1 MEYSMEDDKS
11 DWSNVVIGPWTSK
24 EPPKKGGK
32 TRDQIIAEEMS
43 IVDSLSEKVMVQL
56 IQTLKDN
63 EVSISTKDF
72 YRYIGFMNETLKAML
87 FKELGYEH
95 PLSDFVQY
103 IIVPVKTNDKKDI
116 YTKFRADLV
125 AELVEYLEG
134 PYEEE

>member
-1 MEYSMEDDKS
+1 
-11 DWSNVVIGPWTSK
+11 
-24 EPPKKGGK
+24 
-32 TRDQIIAEEMS
+32 
-43 IVDSLSEKVMVQL
+43 
-56 IQTLKDN
+56 
-63 EVSISTKDF
+63 
-72 YRYIGFMNETLKAML
+72 ML